1 MTGSASG
8 SYNPLELLLIP
19 SGLQNLSLAMLER
32 WSCFARAL
40 AAGSL
45 ATALSA
51 GGAFAQ
57 ERPSPAVA
65 PQETAVEAPENAVK
79 AEVFSDH
86 EKLSRSAA
94 HLTQMRQGLKVVL
107 TKLEEARASKD
118 VVKLNCVNEKLTNI
132 KGLLRISEQADVSL
146 QEAVAKGEEQGAG
159 HEFAKV
165 TIARQKIDQ
174 LKAEAEGCVGLL
186 AFETGPT
193 EVIVEEPLDLPALD
207 PTKTVPPPPVV
218 SRPLPASPT
227 G

>member
-1 MTGSASG
+1 M
-8 SYNPLELLLIP
+8 Y
-19 SGLQNLSLAMLER
+19 ER
-32 WSCFARAL
+32 WLRFARAL

-45 ATALSA
+45 ATVLSA
-51 GGAFAQ
+51 GASFAQ
-57 ERPSPAVA
+57 EPRAPATIA
-65 PQETAVEAPENAVK
+65 PPETAAVK
-79 AEVFSDH
+79 VEGLSDS
-86 EKLSRSAA
+86 EKLSRSTA
-94 HLTQMRQGLKVVL
+94 HLTQMRQGLKLAL

-146 QEAVAKGEEQGAG
+146 QEAVAKREEQGAD
-159 HEFAKV
+159 HEFTKV

-193 EVIVEEPLDLPALD
+193 EVIVEEPSDLPSLD
-207 PTKTVPPPPVV
+207 PTLTVPPPPVV
-218 SRPLPASPT
+218 SRPLPSSPT